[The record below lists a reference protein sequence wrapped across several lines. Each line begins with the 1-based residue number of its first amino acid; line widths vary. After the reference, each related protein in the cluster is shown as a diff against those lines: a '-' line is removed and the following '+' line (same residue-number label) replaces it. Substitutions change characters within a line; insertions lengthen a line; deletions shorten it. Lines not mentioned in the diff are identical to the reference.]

1 MARHYSSWSRN
12 MNLYYKQMAPIGV
25 CFWFCIA
32 CHEIWATQNVSPY
45 IVPAYE
51 LCSFYAA
58 DWVLD
63 QWFTVSLYTA
73 TLGGRRAEH
82 IWGLRLLLKP
92 MCRLGWADKGLF
104 LYSLFW
110 LRLINIITSNLLFAL
125 PNFRFQFL
133 DLDFMSETCVACA
146 CAYNTN
152 TTNGLIILNVFTI
165 C

>member
-1 MARHYSSWSRN
+1 MLFGPA
-12 MNLYYKQMAPIGV
+12 GV

-32 CHEIWATQNVSPY
+32 CHEIWATQNVSTY
-45 IVPAYE
+45 IVTAYE

-63 QWFTVSLYTA
+63 QWITVSLYTA

-82 IWGLRLLLKP
+82 IWGLRLLLLICSAQP
-92 MCRLGWADKGLF
+92 AF
-104 LYSLFW
+104 ILYSLFW
-110 LRLINIITSNLLFAL
+110 LRLINVEQLQLLHTITTSNWLFAL
-125 PNFRFQFL
+125 PSFRFQIL

-152 TTNGLIILNVFTI
+152 NTNGLIILIVFAT

>member
-1 MARHYSSWSRN
+1 MLFGPA
-12 MNLYYKQMAPIGV
+12 GV

-32 CHEIWATQNVSPY
+32 CHEIWATQNVSTY
-45 IVPAYE
+45 IVTAYE

-110 LRLINIITSNLLFAL
+110 LRLINVEQLQRFTLLLLAIGFLHFLTSASNFWIWISCRKPVSHAHAHII
-125 PNFRFQFL
+125 P
-133 DLDFMSETCVACA
+133 
-146 CAYNTN
+146 
-152 TTNGLIILNVFTI
+152 IILMV
-165 C
+165 

>member
-1 MARHYSSWSRN
+1 MLFGPA
-12 MNLYYKQMAPIGV
+12 GV

-32 CHEIWATQNVSPY
+32 CHEIGATQNVLPY

-63 QWFTVSLYTA
+63 QWFTVSLYT

-82 IWGLRLLLKP
+82 IWGLRLLPLICSAQP
-92 MCRLGWADKGLF
+92 AF
-104 LYSLFW
+104 ILYSLFW
-110 LRLINIITSNLLFAL
+110 LRLINVEQLQLLHTITTSNWLFAL

-152 TTNGLIILNVFTI
+152 NTNSLIILNAFTI
-165 C
+165 CKRRTYAH